1 MSEIEQNLIGLAGII
16 VLGIGG
22 QCIAA
27 RLRVPSILLLLL
39 IGFIAGPITHSIE
52 PDHIF
57 EGLLFPVISLS
68 VAIILFEGGLS
79 LKLDELRQIG
89 RVLVGLLTIGIA
101 TTWLLTTLAAWKILG
116 MPPRLAAPLRQH
128 TDCDWAN
135 GHRPNAAAYST
146 HWENRPDRPV
156 GRYCDRPHCRYAGC
170 FGLRFLS
177 FTARDGGT
185 AV

>member
-116 MPPRLAAPLRQH
+116 MPPRLAAPF
-128 TDCDWAN
+128 
-135 GHRPNAAAYST
+135 AAAY
-146 HWENRPDRPV
+146 
-156 GRYCDRPHCRYAGC
+156 
-170 FGLRFLS
+170 
-177 FTARDGGT
+177 
-185 AV
+185 